1 MELSSFKNKKFLI
14 FQKKKLS
21 SCNMKKFFLYFWKL
35 NFFMTV
41 CSYHVKYKFQ
51 SDSTLYS
58 CLNVKDLLARNRRD
72 IWSLSDCS
80 GTRTQNNLVR
90 KGTLNHLTKLAK
102 VFVYKLTAKL
112 TNKLLQSLE
121 LFYIL
126 GNGNPEKI
134 LIFEERHIQK
144 PSITELSLILG
155 KVYSEPW
162 CD

>member
-1 MELSSFKNKKFLI
+1 
-14 FQKKKLS
+14 
-21 SCNMKKFFLYFWKL
+21 MKKFFLYFWKL

-58 CLNVKDLLARNRRD
+58 YLNVKDLLDRSRRD

-90 KGTLNHLTKLAK
+90 KGIVNHLTKLAK

-112 TNKLLQSLE
+112 TNKLLHSLE

-162 CD
+162 RD